1 MRISIR
7 AGHGELYLRA
17 SALINEL
24 TEDRKV
30 TAAVIKYLKQLGH
43 EVLDVTPPVIYFKCR
58 YRFSLWCK

>member
-7 AGHGELYLRA
+7 AGHGELCPGA

-24 TEDRKV
+24 TKDRKV

-43 EVLDVTPPVIYFKCR
+43 EVLYVTPPVIYFKCR